1 VSDLGVAQGG
11 GKSEEAHRK
20 ATFIYAC
27 DRYGS
32 LFLVQ
37 NDMKDKNQNDL
48 QLNHSTLLAGN
59 EVLCAGTISI
69 KKGALMG
76 ITNLSGHYQP
86 DTNALTTMLRDWQQT
101 DEVKFDTVLVID
113 RALGIE
119 TLGPRYLNGDHQ
131 DRSTDRLVMRVK
143 SATG

>member
-1 VSDLGVAQGG
+1 
-11 GKSEEAHRK
+11 
-20 ATFIYAC
+20 
-27 DRYGS
+27 
-32 LFLVQ
+32 
-37 NDMKDKNQNDL
+37 
-48 QLNHSTLLAGN
+48 
-59 EVLCAGTISI
+59 
-69 KKGALMG
+69 
-76 ITNLSGHYQP
+76 
-86 DTNALTTMLRDWQQT
+86 MLRDWQQT